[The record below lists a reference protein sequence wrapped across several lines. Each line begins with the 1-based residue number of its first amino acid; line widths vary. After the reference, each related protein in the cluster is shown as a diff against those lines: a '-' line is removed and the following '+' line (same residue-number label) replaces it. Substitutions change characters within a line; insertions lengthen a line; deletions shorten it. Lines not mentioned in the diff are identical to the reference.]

1 MHRVFVLAQTLAR
14 ILRYIQTKDVPYTTA
29 SRMLKE
35 LYTAALGML
44 PQQARLEMTANNL
57 ANANTVGFKRSGIF
71 EQSLIE
77 ARENLLNIK
86 GDAEIE
92 DLPLRHYVDFR
103 PGALQKTGNPLD
115 IALDGSNTF
124 FVVLDRDGNE
134 LLTRAGHFTLSE
146 QGTVITPDGK
156 VLLSSNGPVR
166 IELPQQ
172 GEFVTNDHVA
182 RQIQIS
188 PQGEIQLNGQYVA
201 QLRVVEVTNPHTLE
215 RASSTCFH
223 PRDDTSIR
231 EIEPT
236 EIRVQQGYLEASNVN
251 VVSELVSMIQL
262 QRMFELGQRVIQT
275 NDGTLERSIDIGR
288 FSS

>member
-1 MHRVFVLAQTLAR
+1 
-14 ILRYIQTKDVPYTTA
+14 
-29 SRMLKE
+29 MLKE

-44 PQQARLEMTANNL
+44 PQQMRLEMTANNL

-86 GDAEIE
+86 GDAESE
-92 DLPLRHYVDFR
+92 DLPLQQYNDFR
-103 PGALQKTGNPLD
+103 PGTLQKTGNPLD
-115 IALDGSNTF
+115 IALDGANTF

-146 QGTVITPDGK
+146 QGTVITSDGK
-156 VLLSSNGPVR
+156 VLLSSNGPVH
-166 IELPQQ
+166 IELRQQ
-172 GEFVTNDHVA
+172 GDFVTNDHVA

-188 PQGEIQLNGQYVA
+188 PQGELQLNGQFVA
-201 QLRVVEVTNPHTLE
+201 QLRVVEVTNPQSLE
-215 RASSTCFH
+215 RANSTCFH
-223 PRDDTSIR
+223 PTDDTFIR
-231 EIEPT
+231 DIEPT

-262 QRMFELGQRVIQT
+262 QRMFELGQKVIQT
-275 NDGTLERSIDIGR
+275 NDGTLKRSIDIGR
-288 FSS
+288 FTS